1 MWALK
6 RLDKITQIYDY
17 KNTNMLSLM
26 TLSVDHLHATSHIK
40 YPIMTQLQYARDFMS
55 TLKESIKRSKQKKN
69 KRVKSKMDK
78 ITYSKS

>member
-17 KNTNMLSLM
+17 KSTNMLSLM
-26 TLSVDHLHATSHIK
+26 TLSVDHLHGTSHIK

-78 ITYSKS
+78 MTYSKS